1 MVIDQ
6 CYKKVKKDL
15 KIKNVRNEIGRFKTK
30 SDHFETTKFSKR
42 ATIYYL
48 FATQQ
53 TYYNQIKIYNCK
65 LLRYVQA
72 SQSNLFTL
80 KT

>member
-1 MVIDQ
+1 MKSGV
-6 CYKKVKKDL
+6 L
-15 KIKNVRNEIGRFKTK
+15 KLNQIILKLLNLANV
-30 SDHFETTKFSKR
+30 